1 MKLSL
6 KAAAGAATLAL
17 LSLSA
22 QAKDAS
28 IAFADH
34 GGIHDWQADRD
45 VGMWV
50 QDSHLKWYYA
60 RFMSP
65 CLGLRFAEGVG
76 FVTGPGGNLDRFGAV
91 KVRGEQRC
99 VFTSFEASPGPPKP
113 KAKGKAQPKADPKA
127 AK

>member
-1 MKLSL
+1 MLL
-6 KAAAGAATLAL
+6 PIRTVVCAAALAL
-17 LSLSA
+17 LA
-22 QAKDAS
+22 VDAHAKDAS

-99 VFTSFEASPGPPKP
+99 VFTSFEANAGPPKP
-113 KAKGKAQPKADPKA
+113 KAKGKAQPKVDPKA